1 MEPVTLIIRGIC
13 ILMTV
18 LIVSFFATLAVENHG
33 IGIVFLVSAGLSPF
47 AYLQWRFNRR
57 KK

>member
-1 MEPVTLIIRGIC
+1 
-13 ILMTV
+13 
-18 LIVSFFATLAVENHG
+18 VENHG
-33 IGIVFLVSAGLSPF
+33 IGIVFLVIAGLSPF

>member
-1 MEPVTLIIRGIC
+1 
-13 ILMTV
+13 MTV

-33 IGIVFLVSAGLSPF
+33 IGIVFLVIAGLSPF